1 MDSLK
6 VYDGVQP
13 WTPEEIQAM
22 LSIWAD
28 STVQK
33 ELESSVRNEKVFL
46 RISSELAAVG
56 FLRSAKQCREKVKKL
71 KQEYRKLKE
80 HNSRGGPD
88 RKGGKWF
95 NIMDSVL
102 GNARPA
108 TSGGGVLNSA
118 MSILEAMSSPS
129 PTSEDS
135 ALTCDEPI
143 VEVQILGEEQQPVM
157 QAAPEVRP
165 RSPPPIITRPHQEV
179 QNKLEGATRTKPV
192 FEQIQREMATTGYD
206 RSVEQIINKLKKVK
220 KEYRDQRKNLGRNGS
235 GRPRRNPHFDLLDS
249 VLGDRPARQL
259 TRSLDSATATLEAM
273 VDDTLSQS
281 STDSGVKR
289 KRASCSSDEW
299 KKIILESDEQYVGVL
314 HKMLE
319 SETQHRKDELLLKRE
334 EIQLKRA
341 DAQQARDEAST
352 SAAIQGQ
359 LVSVLGQIAELFRAK
374 QAALHAR
381 VSQGRGGPS
390 SAALQTARPERE
402 TRRERQQGDVD
413 MAASQH
419 PAPAAGSHEGAIRE
433 TQHIIKTESE
443 ESVVGQQRTDTAPL
457 HLEPIPMRYE
467 EGQAHSTTQDA
478 AAVTMQ
484 QDLLAAQQ
492 EQCRLMAE
500 NNRIQRTLVRAV
512 SRSNRCMS
520 DLAKSIRAQTA
531 VAASVQDRIVQ
542 LLERQEWTN
551 QLLAM
556 KVMGVSSTLSER
568 PQEMRGEATRPS
580 TVPQPVCS
588 GRASG
593 KEATELSSAASD
605 Q

>member
-143 VEVQILGEEQQPVM
+143 VEVQILSEEQQPVM

-165 RSPPPIITRPHQEV
+165 RSPPPIITRPHQ
-179 QNKLEGATRTKPV
+179 
-192 FEQIQREMATTGYD
+192 
-206 RSVEQIINKLKKVK
+206 
-220 KEYRDQRKNLGRNGS
+220 
-235 GRPRRNPHFDLLDS
+235 
-249 VLGDRPARQL
+249 
-259 TRSLDSATATLEAM
+259 
-273 VDDTLSQS
+273 
-281 STDSGVKR
+281 VKR

-341 DAQQARDEAST
+341 DAQQTRDEAST

-390 SAALQTARPERE
+390 SAALQAAPLERE

-443 ESVVGQQRTDTAPL
+443 ESVVGQQRTDTVPL
-457 HLEPIPMRYE
+457 HLEPIPMPYE

-478 AAVTMQ
+478 AAVTIQ

-551 QLLAM
+551 QLLTM
-556 KVMGVSSTLSER
+556 KVMGVSSAPSDH
-568 PQEMRGEATRPS
+568 PQEARGEAARPS
-580 TVPQPVCS
+580 TAPQSVCL

-593 KEATELSSAASD
+593 KEATELSSTSAASD